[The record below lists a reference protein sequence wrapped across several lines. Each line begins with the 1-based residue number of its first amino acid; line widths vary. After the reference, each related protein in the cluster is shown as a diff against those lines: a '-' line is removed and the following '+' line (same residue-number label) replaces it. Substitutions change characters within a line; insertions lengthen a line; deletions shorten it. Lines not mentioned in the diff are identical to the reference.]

1 MRPRG
6 PALSAPL
13 EGAKPRAG
21 RPEAVERGVVKWFDS
36 RMGYGFI
43 VDTAGRDVFVH
54 RRVVRRAG
62 RRRLEPGEP
71 VEYEAEVTPR
81 GIKITHLVVLER
93 AEPGPTEPGHGA

>member
-1 MRPRG
+1 MD
-6 PALSAPL
+6 
-13 EGAKPRAG
+13 
-21 RPEAVERGVVKWFDS
+21 RGVVKWFDS

-43 VDTAGRDVFVH
+43 VDADGRDVFVH

-81 GIKITHLVVLER
+81 GVKITHLIMLQALTR
-93 AEPGPTEPGHGA
+93 PQDEPEPSG